1 MNQRQQEEQI
11 RDLLARYIKGE
22 CTEHEVFLLETWYER
37 ISGEEVVQ
45 LLSPADEERLVRELC
60 KAMVV
65 KEGETNKTEEPEAG
79 EEEPEASRGR
89 LLSMRRRRVLRHVAV
104 WAGLIVVGC
113 GAWLQW
119 NRHRSGLSMNKA
131 VAFIEISTGYQ
142 QVRKVI
148 LPDSSVVWLNSAT
161 HLSYHPD
168 FTHHREIRLSG
179 EAFFDVADDK
189 KNPFIVKA
197 GQAFTQVLGTSFNI
211 SAYPEAGQLRIA
223 LKSGRIRVGYGSGSK
238 EPVKLLNPGEL
249 LIYDKEAHANEIVR
263 QAPGE
268 MDVWT
273 TGTLLFYQTP
283 LKEALAQIEARY
295 GVHFVYDHPL
305 RTQRTVTA
313 RFENTALE
321 KVLAGLSFGWD
332 LRFTRSRD
340 TVHVFKKS

>member
-1 MNQRQQEEQI
+1 M
-11 RDLLARYIKGE
+11 
-22 CTEHEVFLLETWYER
+22 
-37 ISGEEVVQ
+37 
-45 LLSPADEERLVRELC
+45 
-60 KAMVV
+60 
-65 KEGETNKTEEPEAG
+65 
-79 EEEPEASRGR
+79 
-89 LLSMRRRRVLRHVAV
+89 
-104 WAGLIVVGC
+104 
-113 GAWLQW
+113 
-119 NRHRSGLSMNKA
+119 
-131 VAFIEISTGYQ
+131 
-142 QVRKVI
+142 
-148 LPDSSVVWLNSAT
+148 
-161 HLSYHPD
+161 
-168 FTHHREIRLSG
+168 
-179 EAFFDVADDK
+179 
-189 KNPFIVKA
+189 VKA

-223 LKSGRIRVGYGSGSK
+223 LKSGRIRVGYGSGSA
-238 EPVKLLNPGEL
+238 EPAKLLNPGEL
-249 LIYDKEAHANEIVR
+249 LIYDKEARANEIVR

-295 GVHFVYDHPL
+295 GVHFIYDHPL